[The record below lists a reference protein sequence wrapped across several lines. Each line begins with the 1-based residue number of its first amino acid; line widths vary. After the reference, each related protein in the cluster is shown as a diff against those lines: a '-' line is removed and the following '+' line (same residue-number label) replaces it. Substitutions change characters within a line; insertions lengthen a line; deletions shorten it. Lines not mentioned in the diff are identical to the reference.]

1 MEEHIVVYITA
12 GSAEEA
18 EKLGKG
24 LVAEKLAFCA
34 NVIPGIKSY
43 YHWEGKMHADD
54 EWLMV
59 VKTRGDC
66 FDALKHWVETH
77 HSYDVPE
84 VIALPIVAGLDS
96 YLNSIDDWVREK
108 G

>member
-1 MEEHIVVYITA
+1 MEEHIVVYVTA

-18 EKLGKG
+18 EQLGKG
-24 LVAEKLAFCA
+24 LVEEKLAFCA
-34 NVIPGIKSY
+34 NIVPGIKSY
-43 YHWEGKMHADD
+43 YYWDGKMCADD

-59 VKTRGDC
+59 IKTRRDC
-66 FDALKHWVETH
+66 FDALEQWVQKH

-84 VIALPIVAGLDS
+84 VIALPIVEGAAS
-96 YLNSIDDWVREK
+96 YLKSIDDWVQKK